1 MKMILSERG
10 IKGVIFLMDT
20 KMRIYQLIMMY
31 MSEHN
36 GLKLYLWTKSSA
48 CISIEYMFKAH
59 RLEN

>member
-1 MKMILSERG
+1 
-10 IKGVIFLMDT
+10 MDT

-59 RLEN
+59 RLENQSDNRVISL